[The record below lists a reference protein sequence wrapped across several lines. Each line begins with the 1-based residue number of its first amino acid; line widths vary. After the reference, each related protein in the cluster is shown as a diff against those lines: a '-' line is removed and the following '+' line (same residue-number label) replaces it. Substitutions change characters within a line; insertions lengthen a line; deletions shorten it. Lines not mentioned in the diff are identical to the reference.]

1 MNVLPTTAGPG
12 VAEQAEALADM
23 ACELHDA
30 ASTSASWS
38 AAAVENAVEAM
49 ETTVL
54 ALAVAHPDAATAMLA
69 IGQQL
74 AQLRARLA
82 LPPSEHSAA
91 GCEGADH
98 EEQPDVPPMP
108 RRRPRQRRG
117 LGPGY
122 QGLRIPSGRTA
133 SGR

>member
-1 MNVLPTTAGPG
+1 MSVLPTTAGPG

-38 AAAVENAVEAM
+38 AAAVEDAVEAM
-49 ETTVL
+49 ETTV
-54 ALAVAHPDAATAMLA
+54 LA

-108 RRRPRQRRG
+108 RQRPRQRRD

-122 QGLRIPSGRTA
+122 HGLRIPSGRFRPV
-133 SGR
+133 GN

>member
-69 IGQQL
+69 IG
-74 AQLRARLA
+74 AAVGPAPCPPRPAAERAL
-82 LPPSEHSAA
+82 S
-91 GCEGADH
+91 
-98 EEQPDVPPMP
+98 
-108 RRRPRQRRG
+108 RRMRG
-117 LGPGY
+117 
-122 QGLRIPSGRTA
+122 S
-133 SGR
+133 

>member
-12 VAEQAEALADM
+12 VAEQAEALTVI

-30 ASTSASWS
+30 AITSASWS
-38 AAAVENAVEAM
+38 AAAVEGTVEAM
-49 ETTVL
+49 ETTAL
-54 ALAVAHPDAATAMLA
+54 ALAVAHPDAAATMLT

-122 QGLRIPSGRTA
+122 QGLRIPSGRTT

>member
-1 MNVLPTTAGPG
+1 MDVLPTTAGRG
-12 VAEQAEALADM
+12 VAERAEALADM

-38 AAAVENAVEAM
+38 AAAVEDAVEAM
-49 ETTVL
+49 ETTAL
-54 ALAVAHPDAATAMLA
+54 ALAVAHPDAAAAMLA

-82 LPPSEHSAA
+82 LSASDHSGA
-91 GCEGADH
+91 GCDGDAREGRPA
-98 EEQPDVPPMP
+98 EPPTP
-108 RRRPRQRRG
+108 ARRPRQRRG